1 MSRVRNKKRNRP
13 TQPKARDWRTER
25 RYRAW
30 ALHKRGW
37 KNITIAHALGVT
49 KGAVSQWLSTV
60 QQQGS
65 VALMG
70 RPHPG
75 RPARLTPAQRPAL
88 VAYLKQGPS
97 AHGFRGEVWT
107 CTRVK
112 IVIHQ
117 YFNIDYSESQISRI
131 LKQINWTP
139 QKPIRRQ
146 RVRDEAAIAHW
157 RRYQWPSLKKG

>member
-13 TQPKARDWRTER
+13 TQSKARDWRTER

-37 KNITIAHALGVT
+37 KNSTIARALGVT
-49 KGAVSQWLSTV
+49 KGAVSQSLRTA
-60 QQQGS
+60 QQRGFA
-65 VALMG
+65 ALRG
-70 RPHPG
+70 RPRPG
-75 RPARLTPAQRPAL
+75 RPARLTPAQHPAL
-88 VAYLKQGPS
+88 VGYLKQSPLTY
-97 AHGFRGEVWT
+97 GFRGEVWT

-112 IVIHQ
+112 ILIHR
-117 YFNIDYSESQISRI
+117 YFNIRYSKSQVSRI

-146 RVRDEAAIAHW
+146 RSRDEVAIAHW